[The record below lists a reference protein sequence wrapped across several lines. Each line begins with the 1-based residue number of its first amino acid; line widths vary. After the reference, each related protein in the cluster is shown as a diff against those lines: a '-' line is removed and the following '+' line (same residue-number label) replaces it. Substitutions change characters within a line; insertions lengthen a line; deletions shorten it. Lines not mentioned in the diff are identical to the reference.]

1 MTQGNDQHQQAHVDQ
16 DSARRARR
24 WKYLVRDAGLLLTA
38 VGAVALAAGPATATL
53 VLFPAALVAEE
64 VHGALAGRRER
75 KLRRD
80 LRDKRGLSSPPTLKE
95 QLSGLL
101 GKVGRTIA
109 GRARADLEAGAWG
122 SKAMTVAYEVG
133 PGGVRPVSPEYA
145 VKMRAEGQDF
155 SQVSVGRHGANV
167 LHFAGGVLTSRTIAP
182 AVMRFNDRNELVG
195 AVWFDNGRPRRS
207 IGLTGEL
214 RIGFNPDVLAARI
227 AETSAR
233 RGPDHPLTTEPR
245 EVNIDTLAWEAAQ
258 LAMSLGR
265 VAGPNAEPARWCAA
279 LLEEV
284 ASHAR
289 GLHATG
295 TEKLRLDV
303 GYPSL
308 SERDLKN
315 LRDQIRAAHRVSTDY
330 RRYEEVRALR

>member
-1 MTQGNDQHQQAHVDQ
+1 MTQDKDQHLQAHVDQ
-16 DSARRARR
+16 DAVRRARS

-38 VGAVALAAGPATATL
+38 VGVVGLMAGPATATL

-64 VHGALAGRRER
+64 VHGALTGRRER

-80 LRDKRGLSSPPTLKE
+80 PRGQHGLSSPPTLKE

-109 GRARADLEAGAWG
+109 GRAKADLDAGAWG
-122 SKAMTVAYEVG
+122 SKAMTVAYEVD
-133 PGGVRPVSPEYA
+133 PDGVRPVSSEYA
-145 VKMRAEGQDF
+145 TKMRAEGQDF
-155 SQVSVGRHGANV
+155 SQVSVTRHGATV
-167 LHFAGGVLTSRTIAP
+167 LHYAGGVLTSRSIAP
-182 AVMRFNDRNELVG
+182 AVMRFNERNELVG

-207 IGLTGEL
+207 VGLSGEL
-214 RIGFNPDVLAARI
+214 RVGFNPDVLAARI
-227 AETSAR
+227 AETSSR
-233 RGPDHPLTTEPR
+233 RGPDFPLTTEQR
-245 EVNIDTLAWEAAQ
+245 EVNIDTVAWEASQ

-265 VAGPNAEPARWCAA
+265 VSGPNAEPARRCAA
-279 LLEEV
+279 LLEDI

-295 TEKLRLDV
+295 TDKLRFDV

-308 SERDLKN
+308 SERDLTN
-315 LRDQIRAAHRVSTDY
+315 LRDQIRGAHRVSTDF
-330 RRYEEVRALR
+330 RRYEEGRALR